1 MTIVKDYFWYFFK
14 RPIRGQMGHV
24 VQIIV
29 CRLRDFENNT
39 FGIFL
44 KGLLEG
50 KWITWYKLSFAVYVI
65 LKFLSCIVLLT

>member
-1 MTIVKDYFWYFFK
+1 MA
-14 RPIRGQMGHV
+14 HV
-24 VQIIV
+24 AQIIV

-65 LKFLSCIVLLT
+65 LKFLFCVVLLT